1 MWNIGCVHWYT
12 IHVHGFRTHVHI
24 RNFNINEIADYTTCI
39 RTYVYKHEKTC
50 MQIFNFFGRGISLL
64 ETWISSQKLRKFISK
79 IFSPKVFYEI
89 VKWVL
94 DKFYL
99 TCVSSLMKS
108 VFSMGFRLWLV
119 ESLVIVKPHASLK
132 VWPTI
137 MH

>member
-1 MWNIGCVHWYT
+1 MFSVKYRLCTLIYYT
-12 IHVHGFRTHVHI
+12 RVRIPYTRTHNQLARLAYEHTFLSMKK
-24 RNFNINEIADYTTCI
+24 RACKFS
-39 RTYVYKHEKTC
+39 
-50 MQIFNFFGRGISLL
+50 IFEAVGYLC
-64 ETWISSQKLRKFISK
+64 WKLGYLFKNRKFFSK
-79 IFSPKVFYEI
+79 IFIPKVFYEI